1 MDDFHET
8 PNMCPDFR
16 PLNVPLSSPSLNY
29 KQHFSL
35 HKISKIKYYFVA
47 EIKEREL
54 IGKDL
59 VNILLLLNIFVS
71 H

>member
-8 PNMCPDFR
+8 PMCPDFR

-35 HKISKIKYYFVA
+35 NKISKIKYYFVA